1 MNASSAPLVIS
12 AGELNTRTEKFVSI
26 MVEEL
31 TKFNE
36 KNPRPK
42 MSEEDWERVHRE
54 VGDKEIP
61 PLPKD
66 SRLAFETVFCCYVAS
81 RYIIIP
87 EI

>member
-12 AGELNTRTEKFVSI
+12 AGELSTRAEKFVAI
-26 MVEEL
+26 MVDEL

-36 KNPRPK
+36 KNPRPE
-42 MSEEDWERVHRE
+42 MSEEDRERVHKE

-66 SRLAFETVFCCYVAS
+66 FRLAFETVFCRYVAS
-81 RYIIIP
+81 RYIIVP